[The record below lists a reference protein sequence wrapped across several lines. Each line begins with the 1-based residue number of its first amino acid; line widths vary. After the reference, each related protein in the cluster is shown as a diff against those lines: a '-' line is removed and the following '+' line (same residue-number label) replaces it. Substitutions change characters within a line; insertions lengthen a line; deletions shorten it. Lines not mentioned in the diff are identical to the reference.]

1 MQTVA
6 DMRGLGFKYIGKYAD
21 ILCGLTLMEVNHIV
35 RQAHIAG
42 NLKIQAFHQF
52 RFN

>member
-1 MQTVA
+1 MSVISGFLRASGGFISKIVLVETTL
-6 DMRGLGFKYIGKYAD
+6 RGE
-21 ILCGLTLMEVNHIV
+21 EVHIV